1 MHRLGIP
8 VRDRHGDV
16 QAVEAYVDAEVVD
29 LYLLGRLRA
38 SFPREELRQWLRE
51 RPGTPLVRGE
61 VIWSVTGDGEVVL
74 AVRGWVSGSAVTNRS
89 IHWLMHDPD

>member
-8 VRDRHGDV
+8 VRDRYGDV
-16 QAVEAYVDAEVVD
+16 RAVEAYVDGERVD

-51 RPGTPLVRGE
+51 RPARPLTRDE
-61 VIWSVTGDGEVVL
+61 VTWSCSSTGEVVL
-74 AVRGWVSGSAVTNRS
+74 AVREWVSGSAVTDRS
-89 IHWLMHDPD
+89 IHWLTNDPA